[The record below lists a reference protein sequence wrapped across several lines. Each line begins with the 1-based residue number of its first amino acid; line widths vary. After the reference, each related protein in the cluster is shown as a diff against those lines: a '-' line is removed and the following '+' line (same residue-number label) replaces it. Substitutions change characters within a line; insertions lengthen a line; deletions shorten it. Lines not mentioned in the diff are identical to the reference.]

1 MGYYDTPD
9 AAAAPGPVSG
19 LAGRT
24 VLVTGAAGVIGRALV
39 ARFAAAGAR
48 VGASDLAA
56 PELPGAALGL
66 ALDVT
71 DPAAWQAAI
80 RATEAELGPLDA
92 LVGNAGVAV
101 PGDIEAATPAELRR
115 ALAVNLEGPFYG
127 TQAAIAAMKRPGP
140 DGRPRGGSIVLLASV
155 AAKVAAPPLAAYA
168 AAKAGVLG
176 LSRTAAIHCA
186 DRGYGI
192 RVNALCPGFVDSA
205 MVDEIAAG
213 VAGPEGDAAAVR
225 ARLTRRQP
233 LGRMADPAEVAEA
246 ALFLASDASS
256 YMTGAELVLDG
267 GFSAG

>member
-1 MGYYDTPD
+1 M
-9 AAAAPGPVSG
+9 SG
-19 LAGRT
+19 LDGKV
-24 VLVTGAAGVIGRALV
+24 VLVTGANGVIGRALV

-48 VGASDLAA
+48 VAASDLAPPEA
-56 PELPGAALGL
+56 PEAALSL

-71 DPAAWQAAI
+71 DPAAWHAAVQAL
-80 RATEAELGPLDA
+80 EAALGPLDA
-92 LVGNAGVAV
+92 LVSNAGLAV

-127 TQAAIAAMKRPGP
+127 TQATIVAMKRS
-140 DGRPRGGSIVLLASV
+140 GRKGSIVLLASV

-168 AAKAGVLG
+168 AAKAGLLG

-192 RVNALCPGFVDSA
+192 RVNALCPGFVESA

-213 VAGPEGDAAAVR
+213 VAGPAGDAAAVR
-225 ARLTRRQP
+225 EKLSRRQP